1 MYIIC
6 NFLDMS
12 LEELQVLFQDKTV
25 SKNQRKKIKKE
36 IDWIRKKEERK

>member
-1 MYIIC
+1 
-6 NFLDMS
+6 MS

>member
-1 MYIIC
+1 
-6 NFLDMS
+6 MS
-12 LEELQVLFQDKTV
+12 LEELQVLSQDKTV